1 MTQFDVKSPVDLI
14 KGISQMTVKEIL
26 EAIKEAEEQWGISAA
41 APVAAAAP
49 AAAAAAPEAQEEK
62 TEFTVFLTGFGEKKV
77 GVIKEIRTITGLS
90 LGDAK
95 AAVEGTANAPYEV
108 KADIPK
114 EEAEKIKKQLQDA
127 GASVEVK

>member
-1 MTQFDVKSPVDLI
+1 MMQFDVKSPADLA
-14 KGISQMTVKEIL
+14 KGLSQSSVKDIL
-26 EAIKEAEEQWGISAA
+26 EAIKVLEEEWGVSAA

-62 TEFTVFLTGFGEKKV
+62 TEFTVLLTGFGEKKV
-77 GVIKEIRTITGLS
+77 GVIKEIRNITGLS

-95 AAVEGTANAPYEV
+95 GAVEGTANAPYKV

-114 EEAEKIKKQLQDA
+114 EEAEKLKKQLQDA